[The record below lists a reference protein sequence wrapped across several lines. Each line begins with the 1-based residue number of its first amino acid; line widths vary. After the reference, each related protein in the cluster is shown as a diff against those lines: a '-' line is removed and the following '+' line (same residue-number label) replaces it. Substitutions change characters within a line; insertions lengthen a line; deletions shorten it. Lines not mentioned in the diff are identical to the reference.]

1 MKRDKYQ
8 QPSMQVIN
16 VTPHSLLA
24 AVSEGVTANR
34 SGYGEA
40 KQSDWN
46 ESAVK
51 AYKNPV
57 NWEE

>member
-1 MKRDKYQ
+1 MKRHKYQ
-8 QPSMQVIN
+8 QPSIQIVR
-16 VTPHSLLA
+16 VTPHTML

-40 KQSDWN
+40 EQSDWN

>member
-1 MKRDKYQ
+1 
-8 QPSMQVIN
+8 MQVIN
-16 VTPHSLLA
+16 VTPHPLLA
-24 AVSEGVTANR
+24 AVSKGETANR

-40 KQSDWN
+40 EQSDWN